1 MPKRKL
7 NESKEINKKIKS
19 NSSLEGKKFINFIR
33 YCK

>member
-19 NSSLEGKKFINFIR
+19 NSSLEGKNSII
-33 YCK
+33 Y